1 MGNYWRKKLAERRR
15 DALQLLTKRAANIHL
30 QRSIRKATYFAELQH
45 EERRIQGYASQLGA
59 SFPQHMRERQTWIEE
74 ELAKDKG
81 K

>member
-15 DALQLLTKRAANIHL
+15 DALQLLTKRAANMHL
-30 QRSIRKATYFAELQH
+30 QRSIRKATYLAELQH
-45 EERRIQGYASQLGA
+45 EKRQIQGYASQLGA

-74 ELAKDKG
+74 ELAKG

>member
-15 DALQLLTKRAANIHL
+15 DALQLLTKRAANLHL
-30 QRSIRKATYFAELQH
+30 QRSIRKATYIAELQH

-59 SFPQHMRERQTWIEE
+59 SLPQHMRERQTWIEE
-74 ELAKDKG
+74 ELAKG